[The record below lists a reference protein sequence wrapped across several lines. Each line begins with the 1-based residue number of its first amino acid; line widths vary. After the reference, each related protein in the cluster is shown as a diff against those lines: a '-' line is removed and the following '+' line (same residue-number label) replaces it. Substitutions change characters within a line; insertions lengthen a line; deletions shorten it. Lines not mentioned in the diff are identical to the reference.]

1 MRDLLHVADLIE
13 LIDLQLGDP
22 QRWDGFVGNVGG
34 GREFSLSLAET
45 TALCRELTG
54 NEVAIGAEQ
63 TDRPGDVPLYLSDC
77 SRLYGQHRLA
87 PAPRPEP
94 GARRHARLAARER
107 GRRRRLA
114 GARTMK
120 LSVVIPAHNEA
131 GSIAATLRET
141 AIELEQAGIEHEIL
155 VVDDASSDGTPAVVA
170 AIAAEHPGVRCMR
183 SHHPR
188 GFGFTVR
195 SGLERFQGDAVA
207 VMMADGSD
215 DAQPTWSA
223 TTPCSRTATTAPSAR
238 ASSSA
243 ARSTTTRG

>member
-1 MRDLLHVADLIE
+1 MLHIADLIE
-13 LIDLQLGDP
+13 LVDLQLGDP
-22 QRWDGFVGNVGG
+22 QGWDGFVGNVGG
-34 GREFSLSLAET
+34 GREISLSLAET

-63 TDRPGDVPLYLSDC
+63 TNRPGDVPLYLSDC
-77 SRLYGQHRLA
+77 TRLYEHTAWRPSRDPSQVLA
-87 PAPRPEP
+87 DT
-94 GARRHARLAARER
+94 HAWLLDNEAAV
-107 GRRRRLA
+107 A
-114 GARTMK
+114 GSIRALK

-141 AIELEQAGIEHEIL
+141 ATELEQAGIEHEIL

-170 AIAAEHPGVRCMR
+170 AIAADHPGVRCIA

-215 DAQPTWSA
+215 VPRTWSA
-223 TTPCSRTATTAPSAR
+223 ITPCSRPATTAPSAL